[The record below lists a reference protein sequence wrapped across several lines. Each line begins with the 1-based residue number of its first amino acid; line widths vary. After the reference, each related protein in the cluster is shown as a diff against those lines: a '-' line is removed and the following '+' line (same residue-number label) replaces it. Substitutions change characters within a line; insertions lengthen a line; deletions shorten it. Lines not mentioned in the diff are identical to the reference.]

1 MQIHSAKYIQSSTG
15 IAGCPKTDL
24 PEFAFIGRSNVGKS
38 SLINMITGHNKLALT
53 SKKPG
58 KTKNIN
64 HFLINEAWFLVDLPG
79 YGFAQI
85 SQMQRDLWLKSIQEY
100 FLNRDNLKNVF
111 LLIDSS
117 IPPQKKDIEFTNWL
131 GMHMIPFSIVFTKT
145 DKAKAL
151 QLKRNMDDYK
161 AELKKNWDELP
172 PMFSTSV
179 EKKIGQK
186 EILDYIDTCLKQIK
200 LKEKEEN
207 K

>member
-1 MQIHSAKYIQSSTG
+1 MQIHSARYVQSSVN
-15 IAGCPKTDL
+15 IAGCPVSNL

-38 SLINMITGHNKLALT
+38 SLINMITGHNNLALT

-64 HFLINEAWFLVDLPG
+64 HFLINDAWFLVDLPG

-117 IPPQKKDIEFTNWL
+117 IPPQKKDIDFTNWL

-145 DKAKAL
+145 DKAKAM
-151 QLKRNMDDYK
+151 Q
-161 AELKKNWDELP
+161 LKKNTEAFKAILKENWEELP
-172 PMFSTSV
+172 PMFSSSV
-179 EKKIGQK
+179 EKKTGQK
-186 EILDYIDTCLKQIK
+186 EILDYIANCIVATKNQPQ
-200 LKEKEEN
+200 N
-207 K
+207 